1 MSPKPALEELFD
13 NSKKNFYLTLFDR
26 AYLDLLRT
34 GEGGGGGGGGGA
46 ADLPPSFFLFS

>member
-34 GEGGGGGGGGGA
+34 GEGGGA